1 METADYDPISGI
13 LSIFTTMFVHSTFDI
28 SLLLYLLLLLFLIVG
43 SAIISGSETAFFSL
57 SPSDFNDI
65 YDKKN
70 KTHQRLKSLLE
81 KPKHLLASILIANNF
96 VNVGIVILSAYLIDQ
111 HFDFSANPVFGF
123 FLKVVIV
130 SFILLLF
137 GEIMPIIY
145 ANQNNVSLAQR
156 LATPMFFMNKFLY
169 PLSSA
174 LSQSTRIIDSRFVKR
189 GYRVS
194 LSQLG
199 HAIDISTDEN
209 TTEEEKNILKG
220 IAKFADIQASEIM
233 KVRMDIVAVDANTP
247 FRKLIETISDSGFSR
262 IPVYEESMDKI
273 KGIIYIKDLLPYLNN
288 PDNFNWVPLL
298 RSPFYVP
305 ENKRIN
311 ELLDEFRN
319 KKIHLAIVVD
329 EYGGTSGII
338 TLEDVLE
345 EIVGEISDEFD
356 VLDDDIDFERID
368 ETTYLFAAKTSIIDF
383 CKVLKIDD
391 DIFYEVEGDFDS
403 IAGLFL
409 ELYGNVPKK
418 GTKVMHHQYTFTVE
432 SLDNRRIKKLKIEIS
447 DDPRTRS

>member
-1 METADYDPISGI
+1 LETADYDPLSGI

-111 HFDFSANPVFGF
+111 HFDFSVNPVFGF
-123 FLKVVIV
+123 LLKVVIV

-137 GEIMPIIY
+137 GEIMPKIY

-288 PDNFNWVPLL
+288 PDDFNWVPLL

-356 VLDDDIDFERID
+356 VLDDDIDFEKID

-418 GTKVMHHQYTFTVE
+418 GTKVTHHQYTFTVE
-432 SLDNRRIKKLKIEIS
+432 SLDNRRIKKIKIEIS
-447 DDPRTRS
+447 DDPQTRS